1 MGRILLAPN
10 ASDCWQLCL
19 SLNVLLFTIVVVIEI
34 TGIKHQERSGALSSG
49 LYGILLYLLTYMVEK
64 GQEVEGSGSPPTD
77 GKKKN
82 LAAADIEWEASGIG
96 PDDEDGDVVEGS
108 GSSDDEVGGS
118 GAAPPVRIPPV
129 VTQQTTAATR
139 TPYVDVHEVE
149 RRPVEEDVRIEEE
162 PTTTRTTPRESY
174 SEMTTPRTP
183 PPTIFE
189 EERHAPIDVLLKPG
203 ILAGQLSARS
213 VLLCG
218 LFFCSLH
225 EGGEGISMQ
234 ARRHHR
240 FCFDSL
246 DNAKCKL
253 GTQLARITLPLHFVR
268 VGVRLN

>member
-1 MGRILLAPN
+1 MKLDDGKG
-10 ASDCWQLCL
+10 
-19 SLNVLLFTIVVVIEI
+19 LNPLE
-34 TGIKHQERSGALSSG
+34 KP
-49 LYGILLYLLTYMVEK
+49 VEK
-64 GQEVEGSGSPPTD
+64 RAITEYKTNNKRNDEVEGSGSPPTD

-203 ILAGQLSARS
+203 ILA
-213 VLLCG
+213 V
-218 LFFCSLH
+218 
-225 EGGEGISMQ
+225 Q